1 MKNKNT
7 NREPK
12 IITDKD
18 LESKLYPNTYR
29 FPKELFLHMSRE
41 MADIKFRLQDKD
53 LPFYDYQFLIA
64 AVKISL
70 QDWWEKGEDS
80 EVFKETENIA
90 RLMKELKE
98 KKRDK

>member
-1 MKNKNT
+1 MENQNT
-7 NREPK
+7 K
-12 IITDKD
+12 SKTITDKD

-64 AVKISL
+64 AIKISL
-70 QDWWEKGEDS
+70 QEWWEKGEES
-80 EVFKETENIA
+80 EVFKETEHIA
-90 RLMKELKE
+90 QLMKELKE
-98 KKRDK
+98 KKRRK